1 MCCLYGILNYGKK
14 LSANQKNHLL
24 YQLSIACEAR
34 GTDATGIAYNRKDC
48 MEIHKRPVPAH
59 KFQKKVPKE
68 INVVMGHTRLTTQG
82 NEKFN
87 YNNHPFHGRCGD
99 ITFALAHN
107 GILYNEKELRNEYH
121 LPETKIETDS
131 YVAIQMIE
139 KMGVFDRK
147 AIQTMAETVEGS
159 FCFTLLDSNNNL
171 YLVKG
176 DNPLT
181 IYHCKEMG
189 FYVYA
194 STEEILQTGLIKG
207 GFGELE
213 YEEVKI
219 SMGDILILHPDGKIE
234 KESFDTS
241 KLECDY
247 LPWFRYC
254 NYGGLLRGSL
264 KADENDGS
272 YLECLIDYGTNI
284 GVSEDEI
291 LFLYENGFQEEEI
304 EILLDSPEYL
314 QECIAE
320 IMGLEY
326 A

>member
-1 MCCLYGILNYGKK
+1 MCCLYGILDYKK
-14 LSANQKNHLL
+14 VLTAKQKNHLL
-24 YQLSIACEAR
+24 YQLSIACEER
-34 GTDATGIAYNRKDC
+34 GTDATGIAYNRNGQ
-48 MEIHKRPVPAH
+48 MEIHKKPLPAH
-59 KFQKKVPKE
+59 KFQKKIPKDVQ
-68 INVVMGHTRLTTQG
+68 VVMGHTRLTTQG

-87 YNNHPFHGRCGD
+87 YNNHPFHGRCGK
-99 ITFALAHN
+99 TAFALAHN
-107 GILYNEKELRNEYH
+107 GILHNEQELREEFH
-121 LPETKIETDS
+121 LSETKIETDS
-131 YVAIQMIE
+131 YVAVQMIE
-139 KMGVFDRK
+139 KTGTFDIE
-147 AIQTMAETVEGS
+147 AIRMMAENVEGS
-159 FCFTLLDSNNNL
+159 FCFTLLDSCNNL

-181 IYHCKEMG
+181 IYHCETMG

-194 STEEILQTGLIKG
+194 STEEILQTGLTKG

-213 YEEVKI
+213 YEEIKI

-254 NYGGLLRGSL
+254 NYGGLLQQG
-264 KADENDGS
+264 KNDGS
-272 YLECLIDYGTNI
+272 YLECLIDYGANI

-304 EILLDSPEYL
+304 EVLLDSPEYL